1 MLDMP
6 ERLSSDAILVVDDEP
21 QFAKGLARLI
31 QAGFPENPVLIRNS
45 AQDALEVLQQRPIAL
60 LITDLRMPG
69 MDGFG
74 LLDKALTFE
83 PALTV
88 VMLSGFGNAESAVS
102 ALKSGAYDFLTKP
115 VDQDSL
121 YRAVA
126 KGLERAALMREN
138 RRLNAALNPGRYSL
152 IGESPAMR
160 QLRDEI
166 EAVASNDYSVLILGE
181 SGSGK
186 ELVARNIHRL
196 SKRGQKTMVS
206 LNCTAISENLLES
219 ELFGHVK
226 GAFTG
231 ATKSKQGLFLTADGS
246 SLHLDEIGDMPALL
260 QPKMLRALQERE
272 IRPVGGSEDIAFNV
286 RILASTNKP
295 LEAMVRAGDFREDLY
310 FRLNVLTVR
319 VPSLRERASDLP
331 LLAQYFLRQTCS
343 DLEREEMALT
353 PGAMDYLNARA
364 WPGNV
369 RELLNFVRR
378 LVVFSTGP
386 VITETQARVIDSSR
400 RAYPGSTSASETYK
414 DARKRVL
421 EDFTFSFINLLMEK
435 TGGNISQAAR
445 MSGLE
450 RFSLQ
455 KILKRLN
462 LDPTAF
468 RLKGK

>member
-1 MLDMP
+1 
-6 ERLSSDAILVVDDEP
+6 
-21 QFAKGLARLI
+21 
-31 QAGFPENPVLIRNS
+31 
-45 AQDALEVLQQRPIAL
+45 
-60 LITDLRMPG
+60 
-69 MDGFG
+69 
-74 LLDKALTFE
+74 
-83 PALTV
+83 
-88 VMLSGFGNAESAVS
+88 
-102 ALKSGAYDFLTKP
+102 
-115 VDQDSL
+115 
-121 YRAVA
+121 
-126 KGLERAALMREN
+126 MREN

-319 VPSLRERASDLP
+319 VPSLRERACDLP